1 MTKRVEIETV
11 FVIINFRI
19 RVDYYPGGKQIRV
32 KVIADR
38 ETER

>member
-11 FVIINFRI
+11 FVIINWI